1 MAIIKIDR
9 FSGIRPKASADK
21 LKVGEAQY
29 FKDLLI
35 EDSDLRPIANPVTIA
50 SYMPASTRRLFQW
63 KDRWLAW
70 ISEKVRV
77 VASPVPSDSF
87 ERIYWTRGKNGA
99 NDLPARFATRNEL
112 VGAVDMSNGGAN
124 LGIARPTNKPSFSSA
139 PTTTTDEAAAI
150 TMSQTSPVRVTTAA
164 DHPFKDGQRVVV
176 SFEVVSG
183 SEPNPPPGVGMGEI
197 NGKEFVVRIKKNDAT
212 GIPDARVF
220 DLIGANGANYS
231 EYEPAKWQA
240 KIMRVLTDSDMD
252 SRSYVYTYVS
262 QYGEES
268 QPSDASDVVDV
279 VKGIAVGLT
288 LTGANAT
295 GYTGRLYRSITGPGG
310 TNFFLVKDNI
320 ALGVP
325 GAVAVT
331 DDTRDESVGEMLP
344 SETWAPPPLGLD
356 GLTAM
361 PNGFL
366 AGFIGNTLYF
376 CEPYQPHAWPEQ
388 YKRTVQND
396 IVGMAV
402 YGQTLVVATKG
413 RPYVAS
419 GADPS
424 SVSLTQLDMFAPC
437 LSAESVVSV
446 GTGVVYQSGEGLI
459 HASSS
464 GVRNL
469 TEGHMTASQWQAMT
483 GEVITA
489 CWHDGRLFMGV
500 TAGDSV
506 VMSFGHDSLDIGLW
520 HTMLKATAIS
530 SEPFF
535 GHGRN
540 AMVYAIGNGSLN
552 VFERGADTLTGNW
565 RGGVIRLLS
574 PVSFACAQVFAS
586 DYPVTIE
593 IHAARMTSG
602 GQPSSIVY
610 PSNDP
615 SRQRVTVNGPE
626 PFRLVGGFVAREW
639 RIDVESKRRVQSVVL
654 ASSMD
659 ELRQV

>member
-21 LKVGEAQY
+21 LRVGEAQY

-35 EDSDLRPIANPVTIA
+35 EDSDLRPIGLPATA
-50 SYMPASTRRLFQW
+50 SGYLPSSAQRLFQW

-70 ISEKVRV
+70 VSKKVRV

-87 ERIYWTRGKNGA
+87 ERIYWTRGSSGSTG
-99 NDLPARFATRNEL
+99 LTARFATRNEL
-112 VGAVDMSNGGAN
+112 IGATDMSNNGTN
-124 LGIARPTNKPSFSSA
+124 LGVARPTAKPTFASA
-139 PTTTTDEAAAI
+139 PTTSTDEAVASG
-150 TMSQTSPVRVTTAA
+150 MSQTSPVRVTTAA

-197 NGKEFVVRIKKNDAT
+197 NGKEFVVRIKKNAGT
-212 GIPDARVF
+212 GIPDAREF

-231 EYEPAKWQA
+231 EYEPTKWRA
-240 KIMRVLTDSDMD
+240 KIMRVLTDSDME
-252 SRSYVYTYVS
+252 SRAYVYTYVS
-262 QYGEES
+262 GYGEES
-268 QPSDASDVVDV
+268 QPSESSDVVDV
-279 VKGIAVGLT
+279 VKGAAITVVVASGPAGTESV
-288 LTGANAT
+288 
-295 GYTGRLYRSITGPGG
+295 RLYRSMTGPGG
-310 TNFFLVKDNI
+310 TNFFFVKDVS
-320 ALGVP
+320 ATSP
-325 GAVAVT
+325 GAPIEIT
-331 DDTRDESVGEMLP
+331 DDVKEESIGELLP
-344 SETWAPPPLGLD
+344 SETWAPPPPGLD

-402 YGQTLVVATKG
+402 YGQTLVIATKG
-413 RPYVAS
+413 RPYIAA

-469 TEGHMTASQWQAMT
+469 TEGYMTASQWQSMT
-483 GEVITA
+483 GQVITA

-520 HTMLKATAIS
+520 RTTLKATAIS

-535 GHGRN
+535 GYDRN

-552 VFERGADTLTGNW
+552 VFERGTDTLTGNW
-565 RGGVIRLLS
+565 SGGVIRLLS

-586 DYPVTIE
+586 EYPVTIE
-593 IHAARMTSG
+593 IHAARMTAG
-602 GQPSSIVY
+602 GQPSSVVY
-610 PSNDP
+610 PANDP

-639 RIDVESKRRVQSVVL
+639 RVDVESKRRVQSVVL